1 VLFLDSA
8 GRGVDIMKKMA
19 KKSAQLALDGVPD
32 LPRGTRER
40 RGFMEKIRFYH
51 ASEPFRS
58 DEGLNATPHFLE
70 FLFRQDLKLR

>member
-1 VLFLDSA
+1 MLFLDSA

-40 RGFMEKIRFYH
+40 RGFM

-58 DEGLNATPHFLE
+58 DEGLNAHAAFLGIS
-70 FLFRQDLKLR
+70 F